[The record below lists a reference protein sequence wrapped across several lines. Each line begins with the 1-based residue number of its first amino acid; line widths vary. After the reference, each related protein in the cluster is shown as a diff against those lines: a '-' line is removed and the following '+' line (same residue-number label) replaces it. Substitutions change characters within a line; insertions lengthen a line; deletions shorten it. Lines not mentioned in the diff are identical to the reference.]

1 MRYFYT
7 ILISSLFV
15 LCCMLTSKSEV
26 ITLTA
31 ETFNDKISEKHTAW
45 FVKFCVPWC
54 KHWHL
59 YTSVK
64 RFSVSLILFFLF
76 FFKSKNLGK
85 LWEDLGKAIEGE
97 DSIEIGEV
105 DCGTTKSICQKV
117 DIHSYPTFKLFY
129 NGEEAAKYQGPRDV
143 ESLKLFALEE
153 TEKAER
159 KAEGDEDKEL

>member
-15 LCCMLTSKSEV
+15 LCCMHTSKSEV

-54 KHWHL
+54 KHC
-59 YTSVK
+59 
-64 RFSVSLILFFLF
+64 
-76 FFKSKNLGK
+76 KNLGT

>member
-7 ILISSLFV
+7 ILISSLLV
-15 LCCMLTSKSEV
+15 LCCMHISKSEV

-54 KHWHL
+54 KHC
-59 YTSVK
+59 
-64 RFSVSLILFFLF
+64 
-76 FFKSKNLGK
+76 KNLGT

-97 DSIEIGEV
+97 DTIEIGEV
-105 DCGTTKSICQKV
+105 DCGTTKSVCQKV

-159 KAEGDEDKEL
+159 KAESDEDKEL